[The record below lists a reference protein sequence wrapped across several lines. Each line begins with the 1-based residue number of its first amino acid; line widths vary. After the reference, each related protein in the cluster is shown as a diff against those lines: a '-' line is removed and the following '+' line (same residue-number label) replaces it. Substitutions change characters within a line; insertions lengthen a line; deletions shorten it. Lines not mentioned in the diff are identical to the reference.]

1 MDVAVH
7 SLDPFLGRSATCTPL
22 PTSQP
27 SHLFLL
33 FFQQILLSTI
43 YDPEWSFIS
52 ALTCVYYL
60 SAQDDIRKQDY
71 ISLKPQNTARVSKLG
86 KYEWKGYIPVMKTY
100 LMRRVLRDIYSLLE
114 DVIYKKNEIFVA
126 MFSTRITWRYNLKE
140 ILFLWQ
146 RFLYEWL
153 IH

>member
-43 YDPEWSFIS
+43 YDPEWSF
-52 ALTCVYYL
+52 YHL
-60 SAQDDIRKQDY
+60 SAKDDIRKQDY

-86 KYEWKGYIPVMKTY
+86 KYE
-100 LMRRVLRDIYSLLE
+100 
-114 DVIYKKNEIFVA
+114 
-126 MFSTRITWRYNLKE
+126 
-140 ILFLWQ
+140 
-146 RFLYEWL
+146 
-153 IH
+153 